1 MAKMIPVV
9 VVLALLL
16 TACQGEE
23 DAVAPV
29 VPSQQGI
36 AAAQVPGLPAPV
48 GVEGV
53 TVSGVGRVLEAPDT
67 LRATVGVQVTRTDVD
82 TAFDDAATAAD
93 RVLAAVREAGVAEE
107 DIQTGEFAVNPEYDY
122 REEGPPA
129 ITGYMVRNLVQVIIR
144 DVDAAGE
151 LLAGV
156 VDAAGDDAR
165 VEGLRFSLEDNVDQ
179 LRAAR
184 AAAFDDARRKAEHY
198 AELAGAELGALV
210 SVMEVGADRPEPF
223 AMEDD
228 AAADT
233 ARAEAPIMPGQQEVG
248 VVLQA
253 TWALR

>member
-1 MAKMIPVV
+1 
-9 VVLALLL
+9 
-16 TACQGEE
+16 
-23 DAVAPV
+23 
-29 VPSQQGI
+29 
-36 AAAQVPGLPAPV
+36 
-48 GVEGV
+48 
-53 TVSGVGRVLEAPDT
+53 
-67 LRATVGVQVTRTDVD
+67 VQVTRTDVD
-82 TAFDDAATAAD
+82 TAFD
-93 RVLAAVREAGVAEE
+93 
-107 DIQTGEFAVNPEYDY
+107 
-122 REEGPPA
+122 
-129 ITGYMVRNLVQVIIR
+129 
-144 DVDAAGE
+144 DAAGE

-184 AAAFDDARRKAEHY
+184 TAAFDDTRSKAEHH
-198 AELAGAELGALV
+198 AELGALV